1 MIGYNASRQLFNRL
15 ETELAMKVRGNALVA
30 HGGGPTTVLN
40 SSLAGIVEECR
51 EAGIGKLFGALG
63 GATGIL
69 EETFVDLLAE
79 SESFWAEA
87 ALSPGSLLG
96 SSRAKISEQDFE
108 TMLKV
113 LRKHDIRYIFLNGGN
128 GTMELSL
135 RLSQAIIKSSYEAF
149 VVGVPKTIDN
159 DLAITDHSPGYASAA
174 RFFAYALR
182 DIGADNRALPG
193 ITVVEILGRNAGW
206 LAAAT
211 IQARGHADDAPHLIY
226 MPERPLAFDKLAD
239 DVERCYLRLGRAVVA
254 VCEGQLDLKGEP
266 FGADQRAS
274 SRAPLALNLAHVL
287 SQRLSKALKVSARSE
302 KPGLLGRSCSALVS
316 EVDRAEAFACGRAAV
331 RAGLAGIAGKMIT
344 LEREPGPAYECTTG
358 LADLADVAAQER
370 LFPRAWLPE
379 EPTDDMPAFRAWI
392 EPLTGGIPS
401 LATLSGKVSSSCL
414 TLRD

>member
-1 MIGYNASRQLFNRL
+1 
-15 ETELAMKVRGNALVA
+15 MKVRGNALVA

-51 EAGIGKLFGALG
+51 SAGIEKLFGALG

-69 EETFVDLLAE
+69 EQTFADLLAE
-79 SESFWAEA
+79 PESFWAEVA
-87 ALSPGSLLG
+87 RAPGSLLG
-96 SSRAKISEQDFE
+96 SSRAKIAEQDFE
-108 TMLKV
+108 TMLNV

-135 RLSQAIIKSSYEAF
+135 RLSQAIANSSYEAF

-174 RFFAYALR
+174 RFFAYAVR

-193 ITVVEILGRNAGW
+193 ITVIEILGRNAGW

-211 IQARGHADDAPHLIY
+211 IQARRHPDDAPHLIY
-226 MPERPLAFDKLAD
+226 MPERPLPFDRLAE
-239 DVERCYLRLGRAVVA
+239 DVERCYLRLGRAVIA
-254 VCEGQLDLKGEP
+254 VCEGQLDAKGEP
-266 FGADQRAS
+266 FGADTRVS

-287 SQRLSKALKVSARSE
+287 SQRLSKTLKVSARSE

-316 EVDRAEAFACGRAAV
+316 EVDRAEAFECGRAAV
-331 RAGLAGIAGKMIT
+331 RAAIAGIAGKMIT
-344 LEREPGPAYECTTG
+344 LERKPGPAYECTTG

-379 EPTDDMPAFRAWI
+379 EPTDDMPAFRAWL
-392 EPLTGGIPS
+392 EPLTGPIPPLPLLGGGI
-401 LATLSGKVSSSCL
+401 SSSGCL
-414 TLRD
+414 TLKD